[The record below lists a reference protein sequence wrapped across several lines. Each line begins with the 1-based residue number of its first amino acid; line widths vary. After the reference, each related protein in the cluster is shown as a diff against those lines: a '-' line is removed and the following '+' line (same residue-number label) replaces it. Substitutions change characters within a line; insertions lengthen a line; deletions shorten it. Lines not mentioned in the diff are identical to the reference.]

1 MLTLEEKTF
10 IAQLLAR
17 LSELSNA
24 IKSNTEEIK
33 KLNENLNKHSS
44 TDN

>member
-10 IAQLLAR
+10 RAQLLAR
-17 LSELSNA
+17 LGDLANA